1 MADIVFIVRDALASS
16 LVGTLLAALEAKE
29 NGLDVGVLF
38 TQEALAAVAGGS
50 FIWPR
55 ELSGQEMRYA
65 LADRGK
71 ALGLPVAGRSES
83 RQLDAKGLIAR
94 AREKGVTLYACPWWS
109 ALLGLGEQAPTGF
122 QTVDRRGAL
131 ALLRHAKQVVGSL

>member
-83 RQLDAKGLIAR
+83 R
-94 AREKGVTLYACPWWS
+94 PS
-109 ALLGLGEQAPTGF
+109 AESW
-122 QTVDRRGAL
+122 RM
-131 ALLRHAKQVVGSL
+131 